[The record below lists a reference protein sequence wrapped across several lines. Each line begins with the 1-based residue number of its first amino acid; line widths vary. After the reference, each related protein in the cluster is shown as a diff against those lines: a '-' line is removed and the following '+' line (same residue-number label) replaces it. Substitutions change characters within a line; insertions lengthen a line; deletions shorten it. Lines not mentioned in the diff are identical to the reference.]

1 MRVKTRY
8 RLPIL
13 ALALSLAAG
22 AARAEAP
29 PADDARGICPFP
41 FERLAVLDAGFVL
54 QWTLRDPTLAVRLSI
69 AGTGWAAIGWPS
81 ASSTTGH
88 TDFDV
93 SIGAVV
99 SDVPQVGDFYQDTF
113 AAPVLDVQQD
123 VFLLGGSETASST
136 TLEFTRAFDTGD
148 EAEDNLIVE
157 GPVSL
162 KWAYQPVSDDPSDI
176 HLGFTRGRSLVAM
189 VPPGYLFADGFENGL
204 ACAWSLTVP

>member
-1 MRVKTRY
+1 MSAHARY
-8 RLPIL
+8 RVPIL

-29 PADDARGICPFP
+29 PAGDAEGICPFP

-54 QWTLRDPTLAVRLSI
+54 QWTLRDQTLAVRLTT
-69 AGTGWAAIGWPS
+69 AGTGWTAIGWPS

-93 SIGAVV
+93 TLGAVV
-99 SDVPQVGDFYQDTF
+99 AGVAQVGDFYQDTF
-113 AAPVLDVQQD
+113 GAPGPDAQQD
-123 VFLLGGSETASST
+123 VFLLGGSETANST

-148 EAEDNLIVE
+148 EAEDNPIVE

-162 KWAYQPVSDDPSDI
+162 KWAYQPVSDDPLDI
-176 HLGFTRGRSLVAM
+176 HLGFTRGRSFVAM
-189 VPPGYLFADGFENGL
+189 VPPGYLFSDGFENGL
-204 ACAWSLTVP
+204 DCAWTLAVP